1 MSWSFIIQTT
11 GFYNAAGHS
20 VMNPYKLVFTMPDTV
35 SSDDLVTCATRIV
48 VEDVAWAHRTTLFF
62 YVYGNDIGSF
72 TYNLKTYQRQW
83 NGSDYTETL
92 VSNADAT
99 VNISGI
105 QIFYQGCIISDLTE
119 DTLGIFSSTPPAMLD
134 ARTSTTNGLDE
145 ATDYFNTPTAACMD
159 VKIYTTGSDG
169 NKIVTFKYGNIQN
182 IPSGMYES
190 SYLVR
195 FGVNYTA
202 APDAS
207 IPITLLGIQQY
218 HRPQAERFYQIGYIE
233 ALNRMGQTA
242 GAYAIDNGRLIFFV
256 QLFHHDDGDVIDAT
270 YIFGV
275 DEDGSITDG
284 TPPDTGGT
292 VNIYTNTNPHDNDEY
307 DDDDGSMDSET
318 SGQELS
324 VDNLLTTSYALT
336 DAQLIAFGQ
345 WLWNNDLT
353 AGLYAYQVSPIE
365 NILSCK
371 RIPFDVASASDT
383 YIWLGNL
390 RSTVQAKYAETTHKQ
405 TITAS
410 PVQIPCYYNGDYM
423 NMNNIISIYL
433 PFVGIQSIPT
443 SICYKSATETVTL
456 PNGKTHKV
464 KKMVSQ
470 YIKVEY
476 IFDMIYGTCAALV
489 YIGAYSDGV
498 FSGVLQ
504 GAYNGTCGVD
514 IPLTQS
520 NRASNELAL
529 KKEGANTVAG
539 VLTSVVSGA
548 VSGSPGGVG
557 GMLKGALMSGMM
569 AGFAGGLR
577 ESNTKA
583 GQETH
588 FQTMGGFSS
597 QVASFMPSNVMLFVE
612 HFVYDEPDGYA
623 HENGYP
629 CNLCLNMEDICGY
642 TELDGS
648 IEISDIPCFEEERV
662 LLKQALQ
669 EGFYL

>member
-1 MSWSFIIQTT
+1 MGNVSIDATHKNGNYPSVSYKYVIDCNSVTPDEHNCICTIANARVVGSSTDASIQYLIFDGYVTSDLGQPT
-11 GFYNAAGHS
+11 ADSYGYDGSVIHASITCNTPVYVAA
-20 VMNPYKLVFTMPDTV
+20 
-35 SSDDLVTCATRIV
+35 
-48 VEDVAWAHRTTLFF
+48 EDVTYFSLISWTT
-62 YVYGNDIGSF
+62 
-72 TYNLKTYQRQW
+72 
-83 NGSDYTETL
+83 
-92 VSNADAT
+92 
-99 VNISGI
+99 
-105 QIFYQGCIISDLTE
+105 IISDTTAGDISAFTGNVEIMEPQGSVL
-119 DTLGIFSSTPPAMLD
+119 DIMHD
-134 ARTSTTNGLDE
+134 ARV
-145 ATDYFNTPTAACMD
+145 YFDNLPPDSPCMD

-169 NKIVTFKYGNIQN
+169 NKIVTFKYGNLQN
-182 IPSGMYES
+182 IPPGMYEA

-218 HRPQAERFYQIGYIE
+218 KRPQEDRFYQIGYID

-256 QLFHHDDGDVIDAT
+256 QLYHHDDGDVIDAT

-284 TPPDTGGT
+284 TPAGTGGT
-292 VNIYTNTNPHDNDEY
+292 VNIYNNTSPHDNDEY

-318 SGQELS
+318 TGQGLS

-336 DAQLIAFGQ
+336 DSELIDFGR

-365 NILSCK
+365 NILACK
-371 RIPFDVASASDT
+371 RIPFDVASATTT

-390 RSTVQAKYAETTHKQ
+390 RSTVQAKYAETTHIQ
-405 TITAS
+405 PIGT
-410 PVQIPCYYNGDYM
+410 VQVPLYYGGDFM
-423 NMNNIISIYL
+423 NMNNNISIYL
-433 PFVGIQSIPT
+433 PFVGIETIPT
-443 SICYKSATETVTL
+443 SLCYKTTTETVTL

-464 KKMVSQ
+464 SKMVSR

-489 YIGAYSDGV
+489 YVGDMVNGA
-498 FSGVLQ
+498 FSGNLH

-529 KKEGANTVAG
+529 KKEGGNVLAG
-539 VLTSVVSGA
+539 VVGSALSGA
-548 VSGSPGGVG
+548 VSGMAGGIGGAVVG
-557 GMLKGALMSGMM
+557 GLTSGLLS
-569 AGFAGGLR
+569 AITGGMR
-577 ESNTKA
+577 QSNTKET
-583 GQETH
+583 QETH
-588 FQTMGGFSS
+588 FTTAGGFSS
-597 QVASFMPSNVMLFVE
+597 QVASFMPSSVMIYTE
-612 HFVYDEPDGYA
+612 HFIYTEPEEYA

>member
-1 MSWSFIIQTT
+1 MS
-11 GFYNAAGHS
+11 YA
-20 VMNPYKLVFTMPDTV
+20 
-35 SSDDLVTCATRIV
+35 
-48 VEDVAWAHRTTLFF
+48 
-62 YVYGNDIGSF
+62 YGC
-72 TYNLKTYQRQW
+72 
-83 NGSDYTETL
+83 TETGHT
-92 VSNADAT
+92 SG
-99 VNISGI
+99 NIWTFSVVIDDTGV
-105 QIFYQGCIISDLTE
+105 GISDCYYVKAINTSSVPNSE
-119 DTLGIFSSTPPAMLD
+119 AIWCFYDGITPGVTDVSAEITRYAYDVRQEFTQSVTVESYAQSDVSYVRPLYV
-134 ARTSTTNGLDE
+134 STTIDSEPPVNETVTGTTADLNDVLLHQSL
-145 ATDYFNTPTAACMD
+145 AQNARAYFDTPTSPSID
-159 VKIYTTGSDG
+159 VDIYTTGADG

-182 IPSGMYES
+182 IPAGMYEA

-218 HRPQAERFYQIGYIE
+218 KRPQEDRFYQIGYID

-256 QLFHHDDGDVIDAT
+256 QLYHHDDGDVIDAT

-292 VNIYTNTNPHDNDEY
+292 VNIYNNTSPHDNDEY

-318 SGQELS
+318 AGQELS
-324 VDNLLTTSYALT
+324 VDNLLTTSYAL
-336 DAQLIAFGQ
+336 DNAQLIAFGQ

-390 RSTVQAKYAETTHKQ
+390 RSTVQCKYAETTHKQ
-405 TITAS
+405 PIGVV
-410 PVQIPCYYNGDYM
+410 PVPIYYGGDFM
-423 NMNNIISIYL
+423 NMNNNISIYL
-433 PFVGIQSIPT
+433 PYVGIESIPT
-443 SICYKSATETVTL
+443 SLCYKTATETVTL

-464 KKMVSQ
+464 SKIVPRS
-470 YIKVEY
+470 IKVEY
-476 IFDMIYGTCAALV
+476 IFDMIYGTCAALI
-489 YIGAYSDGV
+489 YIGEVTGGV
-498 FSGVLQ
+498 FSGNLHA
-504 GAYNGTCGVD
+504 AYNGTCGVD

-529 KKEGANTVAG
+529 KKEGGNVLAG
-539 VLTSVVSGA
+539 VVGSALSGA
-548 VSGSPGGVG
+548 VSGMAGGIAGAAIGGLTSGLLSAITG
-557 GMLKGALMSGMM
+557 GM
-569 AGFAGGLR
+569 R
-577 ESNTKA
+577 QSNTKET
-583 GQETH
+583 QETH
-588 FQTMGGFSS
+588 FTTAGGFSS
-597 QVASFMPSNVMLFVE
+597 QVASFMPSSVMLYTE
-612 HFVYDEPDGYA
+612 HFIYTEPEEYA

>member
-1 MSWSFIIQTT
+1 MS
-11 GFYNAAGHS
+11 YA
-20 VMNPYKLVFTMPDTV
+20 
-35 SSDDLVTCATRIV
+35 
-48 VEDVAWAHRTTLFF
+48 
-62 YVYGNDIGSF
+62 YGC
-72 TYNLKTYQRQW
+72 
-83 NGSDYTETL
+83 TETGHT
-92 VSNADAT
+92 SG
-99 VNISGI
+99 NIWTFSVVIDDTGV
-105 QIFYQGCIISDLTE
+105 GISDCYYVKAINTSSVPNSE
-119 DTLGIFSSTPPAMLD
+119 AIWCFYDGITPGVTDVSAEITRYAYDVRQEFTQSVTVESYAQSDVSYVRPLYVSTSIDSEPPVNEVVTGTTAELND
-134 ARTSTTNGLDE
+134 VLLHQSLAQNAR
-145 ATDYFNTPTAACMD
+145 AYFDTPTAPSID
-159 VKIYTTGSDG
+159 VDIYTTGANG
-169 NKIVTFKYGNIQN
+169 NKIVSFKYGNIQN
-182 IPSGMYES
+182 IPPGMYSS

-195 FGVNYTA
+195 FGVNHTA
-202 APDAS
+202 APDAT

-218 HRPQAERFYQIGYIE
+218 NRPQEDRFYQIGYVD

-242 GAYAIDNGRLIFFV
+242 QGYAIDNGRLIFFV

-275 DEDGSITDG
+275 DEDGTITDG

-292 VNIYTNTNPHDNDEY
+292 VNIYTNTSPHDNDEY

-318 SGQELS
+318 AGQALS
-324 VDNLLTTSYALT
+324 IDNLLTTSYALT
-336 DAQLIAFGQ
+336 DSELIDFGR

-365 NILSCK
+365 NILACK
-371 RIPFDVASASDT
+371 RIPFDVASATTT

-390 RSTVQAKYAETTHKQ
+390 RSTVQAK
-405 TITAS
+405 TAS
-410 PVQIPCYYNGDYM
+410 TNHIQTVTATPVQIPCYYDGDYM
-423 NMNNIISIYL
+423 NMQNIISIYL
-433 PFVGIQSIPT
+433 PFVGIQSLPT
-443 SICYKSATETVTL
+443 SICYKSTTETVTL
-456 PNGKTHKV
+456 PNGVTHKV
-464 KKMVSQ
+464 SKMVPQ

-476 IFDMIYGTCAALV
+476 VFDMIYGTCAALV
-489 YIGAYSDGV
+489 YIGEYSGGV

-539 VLTSVVSGA
+539 VLTSAISGA
-548 VSGSPGGVG
+548 VSGSAGGIAGSIIG
-557 GMLKGALMSGMM
+557 GLTSGLM
-569 AGFAGGLR
+569 AGISGGLR

-588 FQTMGGFSS
+588 FTTMGGFSS
-597 QVASFMPSNVMLFVE
+597 QVASFMPSSVMLFVE
-612 HFVYDEPDGYA
+612 HFVYTEPKEYA

-629 CNLCLNMEDICGY
+629 CNLCLNMSDIVGY

-648 IEISDIPCFEEERV
+648 IEITDIPCFEEERQ

-669 EGFYL
+669 DGFYL